1 MAALMPTYVPQR
13 QRLPPTPISICSAVG
28 VGCFSSSAVQAMTK
42 PGVQNPHCCASLSQ
56 NACWTGWS
64 LPFCSSPSTVR
75 IFLPCA
81 SMASVVQEYTGLP
94 STIIVQAPQVAR
106 SQTRLA
112 PVMSRS
118 LRNASSSVTRGSTLT
133 CLGAPLMLSVMFT
146 LSGPM
151 IGTSAP
157 AAFTSFSPPV
167 TSGMVRAGLVPL
179 RKFRRDTPLLSGLSL
194 RSSELLISLPPLG
207 WLSDFGDSQKRR
219 ITHQQRRRDRN
230 LFGYCY
236 FLEDVQTKY
245 SQGGR

>member
-1 MAALMPTYVPQR
+1 
-13 QRLPPTPISICSAVG
+13 
-28 VGCFSSSAVQAMTK
+28 
-42 PGVQNPHCCASLSQ
+42 
-56 NACWTGWS
+56 
-64 LPFCSSPSTVR
+64 
-75 IFLPCA
+75 
-81 SMASVVQEYTGLP
+81 MASVGPESTGLP
-94 STIIVQAPQVAR
+94 STIIVHAPQVAR

-118 LRNASSSVTRGSTLT
+118 LRSASSSVTRGSTLT
-133 CLGAPLMLSVMFT
+133 CFGAPLMLSVMLT
-146 LSGPM
+146 LSGPS

-167 TSGMVRAGLVPL
+167 TSGMVRARLVPL
-179 RKFRRDTPLLSGLSL
+179 RKFRRDTPPWSGLSL

-219 ITHQQRRRDRN
+219 ITPQQRRRDRN